1 MSKGSPDAT
10 HALEESWRQILEPP
24 SEANQLLAE
33 RVRPADWAPPR
44 PKDRYNLVV
53 IGGGTAGLVAAVGS
67 ASLGARVALVE
78 QGLLGGDCLNVG
90 CVPSKA
96 LLRAARA
103 AAEIRRAVHLGART
117 EGRVWFDFAAVMERV
132 RRVRAELA
140 RHDSAAR
147 LRDLGVDVFFASASF
162 TGPDTIA
169 VGSHELRF
177 ARALIATGTRPALP
191 PLPGLEGVPYLTNE
205 TVFSLTEI
213 PPRLA
218 VLGAGPIGC
227 ELGQA
232 FARFGSRVTLI
243 DVSTRVLPRDDP
255 QAAQLVQAALES
267 DGVEMLLGAKA
278 ERVER
283 TASGGIAL
291 TVQRGS
297 EHRIVEADA
306 LLLAVGRTPNV
317 DSLGLE
323 AAQVG
328 YDPRA
333 GVVVDDFLRTT
344 NPRIYAAGDVCSSFR
359 FTHAADAMAR
369 IVIQNALFFGRAR
382 VSRLLVPWCTYTDPE
397 LAQVGVSE
405 EEASARGL
413 DTRVLRVDFAEVD
426 RAVADQASAGFLK
439 IVASARS
446 GRILGAT
453 IVGVAAGEIA
463 AHLATLVSQ
472 RISLAA
478 IARSVLPYPT
488 LSLAIK
494 RAADQWNRSRLTPR
508 VQRFLRA
515 LLAWRR

>member
-1 MSKGSPDAT
+1 
-10 HALEESWRQILEPP
+10 
-24 SEANQLLAE
+24 
-33 RVRPADWAPPR
+33 
-44 PKDRYNLVV
+44 
-53 IGGGTAGLVAAVGS
+53 
-67 ASLGARVALVE
+67 
-78 QGLLGGDCLNVG
+78 
-90 CVPSKA
+90 
-96 LLRAARA
+96 
-103 AAEIRRAVHLGART
+103 
-117 EGRVWFDFAAVMERV
+117 
-132 RRVRAELA
+132 
-140 RHDSAAR
+140 
-147 LRDLGVDVFFASASF
+147 
-162 TGPDTIA
+162 
-169 VGSHELRF
+169 
-177 ARALIATGTRPALP
+177 
-191 PLPGLEGVPYLTNE
+191 LTNE

-267 DGVEMLLGAKA
+267 DGVEMLLGVKA

-291 TVQRGS
+291 TVQGGS

-472 RISLAA
+472 RIPLAA

-494 RAADQWNRSRLTPR
+494 RAADQWNRGRLTPR